1 MKRGMIGRMDARS
14 LGLDTLA
21 PWAEAVARPGP
32 MTVNDLLALPDH
44 DGWRYEVV
52 EGALVRVAGSR
63 PRAVRVTMRLLRAL
77 DSYVE
82 EHELGQ
88 VTPPDA
94 VYDFEHTG
102 QQNTGLLPDIGF
114 YVTDREALVEDDK
127 PYPFAPDLAV
137 EVVSPLQST
146 SDMAA
151 KAKRYLRGGR
161 DSYGSSTRT
170 CSRSRSGAPALAY
183 PPARSAWRT
192 RSMARWW
199 CRASTT
205 RSRPC

>member
-1 MKRGMIGRMDARS
+1 MRS
-14 LGLDTLA
+14 LDLDTLA
-21 PWAEAVARPGP
+21 PWAEAVARSGP
-32 MTVNDLLALPDH
+32 MTMNDLLALPDH

-52 EGALVRVAGSR
+52 EGVLVRVAGSM

-102 QQNTGLLPDIGF
+102 QPNTGLLPAIGF
-114 YVTDREALVEDDK
+114 YVTAREALVEDDK

-137 EVVSPLQST
+137 EVVSPLQSM
-146 SDMAA
+146 SDMAV
-151 KAKRYLRGGR
+151 KARRYLRGGTR
-161 DSYGSSTRT
+161 LVWVICPHLRQIEIWRADGGPSPSTL
-170 CSRSRSGAPALAY
+170 GMADALDGEDVV
-183 PPARSAWRT
+183 PGFRHPV
-192 RSMARWW
+192 
-199 CRASTT
+199 ASLLQE
-205 RSRPC
+205 R